1 MGLEV
6 DQSRRPEGVLSTVD
20 GLTEGLGRQDGGR
33 GVAGNR
39 ERPGCGF

>member
-20 GLTEGLGRQDGGR
+20 GLTEGLGRQDGG
-33 GVAGNR
+33 NR